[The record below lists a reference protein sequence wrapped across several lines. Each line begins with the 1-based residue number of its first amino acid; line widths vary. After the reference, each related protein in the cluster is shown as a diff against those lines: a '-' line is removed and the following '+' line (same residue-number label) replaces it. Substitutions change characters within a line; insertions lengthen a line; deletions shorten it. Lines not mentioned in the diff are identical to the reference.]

1 MMITAIITI
10 IIREVQARLEEETRA
25 RAAAQDNLIAADRS
39 VQSALLSFTCKPGSE
54 CPTFRRATATKNS
67 LEEARTLSEQS
78 DRTRRN
84 VEQELADTN
93 ESLSDLTCQNQAI
106 CGAKL
111 KCEQVR
117 VVTINMC
124 SMSSPGL
131 IRRCAHLTPASRR

>member
-1 MMITAIITI
+1 M
-10 IIREVQARLEEETRA
+10 L
-25 RAAAQDNLIAADRS
+25 
-39 VQSALLSFTCKPGSE
+39 
-54 CPTFRRATATKNS
+54 
-67 LEEARTLSEQS
+67 EQS

-117 VVTINMC
+117 R
-124 SMSSPGL
+124 GL
-131 IRRCAHLTPASRR
+131 YFNRACHHHIRVIRRCAP

>member
-1 MMITAIITI
+1 M
-10 IIREVQARLEEETRA
+10 L
-25 RAAAQDNLIAADRS
+25 
-39 VQSALLSFTCKPGSE
+39 
-54 CPTFRRATATKNS
+54 
-67 LEEARTLSEQS
+67 EQS

-117 VVTINMC
+117 MMTIVKPW
-124 SMSSPGL
+124 SEIQSQKPKDLG
-131 IRRCAHLTPASRR
+131 

>member
-1 MMITAIITI
+1 M
-10 IIREVQARLEEETRA
+10 L
-25 RAAAQDNLIAADRS
+25 
-39 VQSALLSFTCKPGSE
+39 
-54 CPTFRRATATKNS
+54 
-67 LEEARTLSEQS
+67 EQS

-117 VVTINMC
+117 VDTIFVTPTDQNKSLLLNIFF
-124 SMSSPGL
+124 
-131 IRRCAHLTPASRR
+131 

>member
-1 MMITAIITI
+1 M
-10 IIREVQARLEEETRA
+10 
-25 RAAAQDNLIAADRS
+25 
-39 VQSALLSFTCKPGSE
+39 
-54 CPTFRRATATKNS
+54 
-67 LEEARTLSEQS
+67 EQS